1 MPRAK
6 LNELRRRIYLVL
18 EQGPVGDGVGTI
30 VDRLLALLILI
41 NLVAVALESVPE
53 YRAHYGL
60 AFNLIEIFSLVVFTV
75 EYGLRL
81 WVAIEHGPH
90 RHLAAM
96 RARLK
101 YAFSPGGIVDLIA
114 VLPFWFALVLPDD
127 LRLFLV
133 FRIVRF
139 FKIARYS
146 PAMRSLLDV
155 LYRERRALFGCLVI
169 TMGSALVAAAL
180 MHLAEGKV
188 QPEKLGTIPD
198 ALWWSIVTIGTIG
211 YGDVVPITAL
221 GKLIATGTIFLG
233 LIMMALPIGIIATA
247 FAEQIHRRDFI
258 VTWGMI
264 ARVPLFAELD
274 AAAIS
279 DIMELLRAQVAEA
292 DEVIV
297 RAGDPAHS
305 MYFIAAGEVEV
316 ALKKERLRLGVG
328 QFFGE
333 VAVLRRARRSATA
346 TALTRTNLLV
356 LAAQDLHALM
366 QRDPRIAARIKD
378 VVEKRVGRERCQPQ
392 GRYRDR
398 GDRRSRRGEIAARAR
413 RSLHGRRHKKQTA
426 RAFARAG
433 IFRGVTAR
441 LTPSPSSGSRR
452 PCRRRRT

>member
-1 MPRAK
+1 MARVRVT
-6 LNELRRRIYLVL
+6 ELRRRVYQVL
-18 EQGPVGDGVGTI
+18 EQGPVGDAMGVVI
-30 VDRLLALLILI
+30 DRLLVLLILL

-53 YRAHYGL
+53 YGARYAL
-60 AFNLIEIFSLVVFTV
+60 AFNLIEIVSLVVFTV

-81 WVAIEHGPH
+81 WVAVEHGPH
-90 RHLAAM
+90 RHLNGA

-101 YAFSPGGIVDLIA
+101 YALSPAGIVDLAA
-114 VLPFWFALVLPDD
+114 VLPFWFAFVLPAD
-127 LRLFLV
+127 LRFVLV

-155 LYRERRALFGCLVI
+155 LYRERRALFGCVVI

-188 QPEKLGTIPD
+188 QPDRLGTIPD
-198 ALWWSIVTIGTIG
+198 ALWWAIVTVGTIG
-211 YGDVVPITAL
+211 YGDVVPVTVL

-233 LIMMALPIGIIATA
+233 LIMMALPVGIIATA

-279 DIMELLRAQVAEA
+279 DIMQLLRAQVAEA
-292 DEVIV
+292 GETIV

-316 ALKKERLRLGVG
+316 ALKKEKLRLGVG

-346 TALTRTNLLV
+346 SALTRTNLLV
-356 LAAQDLHALM
+356 LSAQDLHALM

-378 VVEKRVGRERCQPQ
+378 VVEKRVGREVVSPK
-392 GRYRDR
+392 
-398 GDRRSRRGEIAARAR
+398 GDIVTEEIE
-413 RSLHGRRHKKQTA
+413 
-426 RAFARAG
+426 
-433 IFRGVTAR
+433 
-441 LTPSPSSGSRR
+441 
-452 PCRRRRT
+452 

>member
-1 MPRAK
+1 MARDK
-6 LNELRRRIYLVL
+6 ITELRRRVYLVL
-18 EQGPVGDGVGTI
+18 EQGPVGDRLGV
-30 VDRLLALLILI
+30 VADRLLVALILI
-41 NLVAVALESVPE
+41 NLIAVALESVPE
-53 YRAHYGL
+53 IGTRYTLGFVA
-60 AFNLIEIFSLVVFTV
+60 IEVFSLVVFTV

-96 RARLK
+96 HSRLK
-101 YAFSPGGIVDLIA
+101 YALSPAGIVDLVA
-114 VLPFWFALVLPDD
+114 VLPFWFAFVLPDD
-127 LRLFLV
+127 LRLLLV
-133 FRIVRF
+133 LRIVRF

-188 QPEKLGTIPD
+188 QPDKLGTIPD
-198 ALWWSIVTIGTIG
+198 ALWWAIVTVGTIG

-233 LIMMALPIGIIATA
+233 LIMMALPVGIIATA
-247 FAEQIHRRDFI
+247 FADQIHRRDFI

-279 DIMELLRAQVAEA
+279 DIMEPLRAQMAEA
-292 DEVIV
+292 GETIV

-328 QFFGE
+328 HFFGE

-356 LAAQDLHALM
+356 LSAQDLHALM

-378 VVEKRVGRERCQPQ
+378 VVEKRVGRDVVSPK
-392 GRYRDR
+392 
-398 GDRRSRRGEIAARAR
+398 GDIVMEEIE
-413 RSLHGRRHKKQTA
+413 
-426 RAFARAG
+426 
-433 IFRGVTAR
+433 
-441 LTPSPSSGSRR
+441 
-452 PCRRRRT
+452 

>member
-6 LNELRRRIYLVL
+6 LNDLRRRIYLVL

-41 NLVAVALESVPE
+41 NLVAVALESVPD
-53 YRAHYGL
+53 YRARYGL

-378 VVEKRVGRERCQPQ
+378 VVEKRVGRERVSPE
-392 GRYRDR
+392 
-398 GDRRSRRGEIAARAR
+398 GDIVTEEIEE
-413 RSLHGRRHKKQTA
+413 
-426 RAFARAG
+426 AG
-433 IFRGVTAR
+433 AEK
-441 LTPSPSSGSRR
+441 
-452 PCRRRRT
+452 

>member
-1 MPRAK
+1 MSRDR
-6 LNELRRRIYLVL
+6 LSDLRRRLYLVL
-18 EQGPVGDGVGTI
+18 EQGPVGNRTSVV
-30 VDRLLALLILI
+30 VDRLLVALILV
-41 NLVAVALESVPE
+41 NLIAVALESVPAIGAR
-53 YRAHYGL
+53 YALGF
-60 AFNLIEIFSLVVFTV
+60 AAIELFSLIVFTV

-81 WVAIEHGPH
+81 WVAVEHGPH
-90 RHLAAM
+90 RHLAAL

-101 YAFSPGGIVDLIA
+101 YAFSPAGLVDLVA

-127 LRLFLV
+127 LRVLLV

-188 QPEKLGTIPD
+188 QPDKLGTIPD
-198 ALWWSIVTIGTIG
+198 ALWWAIVTIGTIG
-211 YGDVVPITAL
+211 YGDVVPITTL
-221 GKLIATGTIFLG
+221 GKMIATGTIFLG

-274 AAAIS
+274 AADIS
-279 DIMELLRAQVAEA
+279 DIMGLLRAQVAEA
-292 DEVIV
+292 GETIV
-297 RAGDPAHS
+297 RAGEPAHS

-316 ALKKERLRLGVG
+316 ALKKKHLRLGVG

-356 LAAQDLHALM
+356 LSAQDLHALL
-366 QRDPRIAARIKD
+366 QRDPRVAARIKD
-378 VVEKRVGRERCQPQ
+378 VVATRVGREVVSPK
-392 GRYRDR
+392 
-398 GDRRSRRGEIAARAR
+398 GDIVAEEIE
-413 RSLHGRRHKKQTA
+413 
-426 RAFARAG
+426 
-433 IFRGVTAR
+433 
-441 LTPSPSSGSRR
+441 
-452 PCRRRRT
+452 

>member
-18 EQGPVGDGVGTI
+18 EQGPVGDGLSVA
-30 VDRLLALLILI
+30 VDRALVALILI
-41 NLVAVALESVPE
+41 NLVAVALESVPD
-53 YRAHYGL
+53 YRAHYML
-60 AFNLIEIFSLVVFTV
+60 AFNLIEVFSLVVFTI
-75 EYGLRL
+75 EYFLRL
-81 WVAIEHGPH
+81 WVAVEHGPH
-90 RHLAAM
+90 RHLAAL

-101 YAFSPGGIVDLIA
+101 YVFSPAGLIDLIV

-127 LRLFLV
+127 LRVLLV

-169 TMGSALVAAAL
+169 TMGTALVAAAV
-180 MHLAEGKV
+180 MHLAEAHA
-188 QPEKLGTIPD
+188 QPDKLGTIPD
-198 ALWWSIVTIGTIG
+198 ALWWAIVTIGTIG

-221 GKLIATGTIFLG
+221 GKVVATATIFAG

-279 DIMELLRAQVAEA
+279 DIMELLRAQVAESG
-292 DEVIV
+292 EVIV

-366 QRDPRIAARIKD
+366 QRDSRIAQRIKD
-378 VVEKRVGRERCQPQ
+378 VVEKRVGRELVSPK
-392 GRYRDR
+392 
-398 GDRRSRRGEIAARAR
+398 GDIVTEEIEDAAAE
-413 RSLHGRRHKKQTA
+413 K
-426 RAFARAG
+426 
-433 IFRGVTAR
+433 
-441 LTPSPSSGSRR
+441 
-452 PCRRRRT
+452 

>member
-1 MPRAK
+1 MPRDR
-6 LNELRRRIYLVL
+6 LNELRRRVYLVL
-18 EQGPVGDGVGTI
+18 EQGPVGDHVGI
-30 VDRLLALLILI
+30 LVDKLLVALILI

-53 YRAHYGL
+53 ISARY
-60 AFNLIEIFSLVVFTV
+60 AFGFAAIEIFSLVVFTV

-81 WVAIEHGPH
+81 WAAIEHGPH

-96 RARLK
+96 RSRLK
-101 YAFSPGGIVDLIA
+101 YALSPAGLIDLIA
-114 VLPFWFALVLPDD
+114 VLPFWLALVLPDD
-127 LRLFLV
+127 LRIFLV

-180 MHLAEGKV
+180 MHLVEGKV
-188 QPEKLGTIPD
+188 QPDKLGTIPD

-221 GKLIATGTIFLG
+221 GKLVATGTIFLG

-274 AAAIS
+274 ATAIS
-279 DIMELLRAQVAEA
+279 DIMELLRAQVAET

-305 MYFIAAGEVEV
+305 MYFIAAGEVEM
-316 ALKKERLRLGVG
+316 ALKKETLRLGAG

-366 QRDPRIAARIKD
+366 LRDPRIAARIKD
-378 VVEKRVGRERCQPQ
+378 VVEKRVGREVVSPK
-392 GRYRDR
+392 
-398 GDRRSRRGEIAARAR
+398 GDIVTEEIE
-413 RSLHGRRHKKQTA
+413 
-426 RAFARAG
+426 
-433 IFRGVTAR
+433 
-441 LTPSPSSGSRR
+441 
-452 PCRRRRT
+452 

>member
-1 MPRAK
+1 MARVRVT
-6 LNELRRRIYLVL
+6 ELRRRVYQVL
-18 EQGPVGDGVGTI
+18 EQGPVGDAIGVVI
-30 VDRLLALLILI
+30 DRLLVLLILL

-53 YRAHYGL
+53 YGARYAL
-60 AFNLIEIFSLVVFTV
+60 AFNLIEIVSLVVFTV

-81 WVAIEHGPH
+81 WVAVEHGPH
-90 RHLAAM
+90 RHLNGA

-101 YAFSPGGIVDLIA
+101 YALSPAGIVDLAA
-114 VLPFWFALVLPDD
+114 VLPFWFAFVLPAD
-127 LRLFLV
+127 LRFVLV

-155 LYRERRALFGCLVI
+155 LYRERRALFGCVVI

-188 QPEKLGTIPD
+188 QPERLGTIPD
-198 ALWWSIVTIGTIG
+198 ALWWAIVTVGTIG
-211 YGDVVPITAL
+211 YGDVVPVTVL
-221 GKLIATGTIFLG
+221 GKLIATGTIFIG
-233 LIMMALPIGIIATA
+233 VIMMALPVGIIATA

-279 DIMELLRAQVAEA
+279 DIMQLLRAQVAEA
-292 DEVIV
+292 GETIV

-316 ALKKERLRLGVG
+316 ALKKEMLRLGVG
-328 QFFGE
+328 HFFGE

-356 LAAQDLHALM
+356 LSAQDLHALM
-366 QRDPRIAARIKD
+366 QRDSRIAARIKD
-378 VVEKRVGRERCQPQ
+378 VVEKRVGRDVVSPK
-392 GRYRDR
+392 
-398 GDRRSRRGEIAARAR
+398 GDIVTEEIE
-413 RSLHGRRHKKQTA
+413 
-426 RAFARAG
+426 
-433 IFRGVTAR
+433 
-441 LTPSPSSGSRR
+441 
-452 PCRRRRT
+452 